1 MLALLLGLSLPAF
14 TPSTHTTIP
23 RLRMRSPSSLAA
35 LATEAPPPR
44 LAATSLAAAAAA
56 TPLAALAQEASPLDA
71 FLASDDVR
79 QLGIFF
85 AQTVITWGV
94 PATVLLFLGLIFA
107 GASRPP
113 AEEEEELP
121 PPLAKLLGISR
132 EPKEFL
138 KVQRLNGKLQSFNY
152 SLAKAATSKEAA
164 LRANERLNF
173 ARRFGSAL
181 AAADL
186 GDDAI
191 QACPLQTDCFLCAA
205 RKVERAVP
213 PPRQAIT
220 KAAGKYRKAD
230 EALRAQQEKKLKEL
244 RLGALSK
251 GGAAA
256 PREAAGNSSA
266 APMERMQRSF
276 SSSRAQKDV
285 ARLQAKRLALEASF
299 LSSVGAELPPSLLPL
314 LADLLKSGPERGA
327 IEGAPASGGSLD
339 ALAAI
344 EDAVWKVA
352 AERKHVFVLKFNGDV
367 TASQVSQLRQ
377 EVTAVLGS
385 SNATRGDEVVLVL
398 NTGGGTVTG
407 YGLAAAQLVRL
418 KQGGLPLTIC
428 VEQVAASGGYMMA
441 CVADRL
447 VASPFAVLG
456 SIGVITEQPNVYERL
471 KREGIVFSTVT
482 AGKYKRTLT
491 PTKKVDPEDQKKL
504 KQDIEQIL
512 VLFKDFVKAN
522 RPVVDIEEIATG
534 ETWFGP
540 DALERKLVD
549 ELRTSD
555 DVLLD
560 FVHAGAEVFAITYKE
575 DRSPLAALAPGG
587 SLPAGGGWRGLALAA
602 LTRWLGS
609 SPASREGQ
617 GAYDYLQP
625 PRIEEQPSLRSK
637 EGERYLVARPR
648 DEVEPQLRWSDAR
661 DEANQYGTDSWPF

>member
-107 GASRPP
+107 GANRPP

-191 QACPLQTDCFLCAA
+191 
-205 RKVERAVP
+205 
-213 PPRQAIT
+213 QAIT